1 LPAALIDDADAA
13 QLCLQHRRVWYPAG
27 RGRNP
32 AARETSEQAG
42 VLDGA

>member
-1 LPAALIDDADAA
+1 MLIDDADAA
-13 QLCLQHRRVWYPAG
+13 QLCLQHRCVWYPAG
-27 RGRNP
+27 RARHP